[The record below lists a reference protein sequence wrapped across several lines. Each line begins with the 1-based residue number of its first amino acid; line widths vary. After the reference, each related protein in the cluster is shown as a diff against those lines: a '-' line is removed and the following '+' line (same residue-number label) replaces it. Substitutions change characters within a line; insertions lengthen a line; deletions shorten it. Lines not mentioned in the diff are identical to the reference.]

1 MLAIFY
7 SFHLLYEDFKLD
19 DIMHAHLLPLAKF
32 LHQLA
37 YVMQLQSYT
46 FRHAMDF
53 PLLVKNCSK
62 TCILTEQHGS
72 QMSYKELSQVQAP
85 SVFNQLNALPYNY
98 VEGEVRRRDLRN
110 YALNKSSNYS
120 QNMNIVTED
129 SLSARCPP
137 SKSGISQMEGA
148 LDDGMDNIGTKFL
161 SLRYPDDMRITDRYY
176 TIAWNF

>member
-98 VEGEVRRRDLRN
+98 VE
-110 YALNKSSNYS
+110 
-120 QNMNIVTED
+120 VTED